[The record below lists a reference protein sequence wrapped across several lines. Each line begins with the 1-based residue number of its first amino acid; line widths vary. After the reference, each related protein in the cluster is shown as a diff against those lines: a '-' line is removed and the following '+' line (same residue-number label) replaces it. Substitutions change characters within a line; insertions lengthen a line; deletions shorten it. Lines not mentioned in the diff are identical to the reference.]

1 MSKSQDLRE
10 QRCKLIADARTVMDS
25 ADVLDAEQR
34 SQVDAMLNDADTL
47 KQDIDRMEAIEA
59 EERQLT
65 ASAGKVADI
74 AVSKAEKP
82 LVNADS
88 RPPLPA
94 NFSAKPLASNPPDFR
109 FPLFLAPFALPSFIE

>member
-1 MSKSQDLRE
+1 MNKSQELRE
-10 QRCKLIADARTVMDS
+10 QRCKLIADARVVMDS
-25 ADVLDAEQR
+25 AETLDAEQR

-74 AVSKAEKP
+74 AVSKAEERKEDKGLAQEVCDTILSLP
-82 LVNADS
+82 IHPYMTEEEVNKVVNTI
-88 RPPLPA
+88 LI
-94 NFSAKPLASNPPDFR
+94 LA
-109 FPLFLAPFALPSFIE
+109 